1 MAKRIAVVQDLLA
14 EAQGIIAEIKEK
26 ANSKPAP
33 INLPELQIQLGG
45 LIGKQLELGMELFEK
60 YKIMP
65 KFLYWPITPEKS
77 VKIFTGLAGVDEE
90 KKCAN
95 RFQFT
100 EKQSICVDCVCKKKD
115 YRILEVP
122 HGFTEKASTWGADVP
137 VHRYQCS
144 SCGLWDG
151 GYVLDRIVNAGL

>member
-1 MAKRIAVVQDLLA
+1 MKERAVETQRLLA

-45 LIGKQLELGMELFEK
+45 LIGKQLELGIELFEK
-60 YKIMP
+60 HKIMP
-65 KFLYWPITPEKS
+65 EFLYWPITPEKS

-95 RFQFT
+95 RFQLI
-100 EKQSICVDCVCKKKD
+100 EEQSICAECASDGKD

-122 HGFTEKASTWGADVP
+122 HGFTEKESCWCAGVP
-137 VHRYQCS
+137 IHRYQCS